1 MTYPKFAIYASNKF
15 IDWYNYKFKDD
26 SSKSFSAL
34 TANSI
39 LKQGLWKNNCLM
51 TEIDNPSNTDFE
63 EFESRYTQLVRFK
76 KQTIG
81 LKIIRSNAPENEN
94 IVVLLNPNI
103 VSYLY
108 YKIIEIVNNE
118 QRANYREK

>member
-1 MTYPKFAIYASNKF
+1 M
-15 IDWYNYKFKDD
+15 
-26 SSKSFSAL
+26 
-34 TANSI
+34 
-39 LKQGLWKNNCLM
+39 
-51 TEIDNPSNTDFE
+51 
-63 EFESRYTQLVRFK
+63 RFK

-81 LKIIRSNAPENEN
+81 LKIIRSNAPKNEN
-94 IVVLLNPNI
+94 TVVLLNRNI

>member
-1 MTYPKFAIYASNKF
+1 
-15 IDWYNYKFKDD
+15 
-26 SSKSFSAL
+26 
-34 TANSI
+34 
-39 LKQGLWKNNCLM
+39 M
-51 TEIDNPSNTDFE
+51 TEGNNPSDTNFE
-63 EFESRYTQLVRFK
+63 EFENRYTQLVRFK

-94 IVVLLNPNI
+94 TAVLLNRNI